1 MAHYTKKKKKNN
13 ERKLT
18 KENKS
23 RAKNIMCLSV
33 RHRAVNLCVTLKC
46 V

>member
-1 MAHYTKKKKKNN
+1 MAHYTKKKQTK
-13 ERKLT
+13 RKLT

-23 RAKNIMCLSV
+23 RAKYIMCLSV
-33 RHRAVNLCVTLKC
+33 RHRAVDLCVTLKC